1 MIAGYTA
8 ALVAVALAASVLAA
22 VLGLAGRRP
31 SDASLG
37 GAALT
42 EVLLLVQLVIAI
54 IAPTA
59 GNTPSGNIV
68 EFYAYLISALIIP
81 PAAIAWALVE
91 RTRWATV
98 VVGVACLAIAVM
110 AVRMQIIWTV
120 QLA

>member
-1 MIAGYTA
+1 MIAGFTA
-8 ALVAVALAASVLAA
+8 VEIAVAAIAGALALM
-22 VLGLAGRRP
+22 LGLAGRRP
-31 SDASLG
+31 SDASLA
-37 GAALT
+37 GAAIT
-42 EVLLLVQLVIAI
+42 ELLLIAQLVIAI

-59 GNTPSGNIV
+59 GNTPSGSIV

-120 QLA
+120 QHA